1 MIHNLTLVHLL
12 LAVAAA
18 GCIYLA
24 LREVRRRY
32 VSQWRL
38 FAPASL
44 ALFIALAM
52 TLAQLVVGQPRWTFG
67 VALAA
72 GVILGGIRGFMIGI
86 THDMYRP
93 QVNVSYPAKLVLLAV
108 AISIGAATAVEIV
121 GAYARPALETP
132 RYWAALMAT
141 LCAGAMLARATV
153 LIFRLH
159 RHL

>member
-52 TLAQLVVGQPRWTFG
+52 TLAQLVAGQPRWTFG

-72 GVILGGIRGFMIGI
+72 GVTLGGIRGFRIGI
-86 THDMYRP
+86 THDLYRP

-121 GAYARPALETP
+121 GAYVKPALEMP
-132 RYWAALMAT
+132 RYWAALVAT
-141 LCAGAMLARATV
+141 LCAGAMLARAAV
-153 LIFRLH
+153 LTFRLH
-159 RHL
+159 RHF